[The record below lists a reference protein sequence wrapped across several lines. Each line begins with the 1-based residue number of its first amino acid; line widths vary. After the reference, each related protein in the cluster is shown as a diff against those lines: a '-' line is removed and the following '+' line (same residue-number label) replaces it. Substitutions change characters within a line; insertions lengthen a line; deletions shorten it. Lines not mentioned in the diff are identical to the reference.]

1 MWIILNLYIC
11 ITTSYK
17 ESHSYDDCKCNWNFP
32 GGLPYQ
38 ENAHAQD
45 HGGMDSKREMYD
57 EMILWIQA
65 SSGHKNQEEYEEFAD
80 EPLLAITL

>member
-1 MWIILNLYIC
+1 
-11 ITTSYK
+11 
-17 ESHSYDDCKCNWNFP
+17 
-32 GGLPYQ
+32 
-38 ENAHAQD
+38 
-45 HGGMDSKREMYD
+45 MDSKREMYD